1 MGIYEELGVR
11 RVVNAAGTYTAVGAS
26 RMRKETLAAMAEA
39 SESYVELPK
48 LLRAVEDRIA
58 EMTRNEAAFVCN
70 SCSTALYLTAAA
82 LAEEKTGRPFRSL
95 RPEEISRCEIL
106 CFWNQHIPYDYA
118 MAQTGV
124 RLRFLGDTTAMGG
137 LSRELLRQEIGPDT
151 AGVYFA
157 SRTPRGYY
165 SPDRLNLED
174 VIAIAG
180 EAGVP
185 VIVDAAA
192 QLPPRENLWTFT
204 EMGADLALF
213 SGGKDLAG
221 PQASGLALG
230 RKRLV
235 ARLRALG
242 FPNYGIGRIMKIG
255 REEIVGL
262 YAAVKAYLADDEAA
276 RLQRCEE
283 QVADLISRLEESGA
297 FRAERCWPNQA
308 GQPLPRAFVSPR
320 EGAGITGAELKER
333 LAGCDPGIY
342 CITEGR
348 NGVYINPMCLEDGEM
363 GYIADRLC
371 EIGKE
376 LCHG

>member
-26 RMRKETLAAMAEA
+26 RMRRETLEAMAEA
-39 SESYVELPK
+39 SESYVEIPQ

-95 RPEEISRCEIL
+95 APEEIGRCEIL

-137 LSRELLRQEIGPDT
+137 VSRELLRQEIGPGT
-151 AGVYFA
+151 AGIYFA
-157 SRTPRGYY
+157 ARTPRGFYA
-165 SPDRLNLED
+165 PDRLNLED
-174 VIAIAG
+174 VIAVAG

-192 QLPPRENLWTFT
+192 QLPPRENLWLFT
-204 EMGADLALF
+204 EMGADLVLF

-221 PQASGLALG
+221 PQASGLVLG
-230 RKRLV
+230 RKRLI
-235 ARLRALG
+235 ARLRTLG

-262 YAAVKAYLADDEAA
+262 YAAVRAYLRDDEAA
-276 RLQRCEE
+276 RLRRCEE
-283 QVADLISRLEESGA
+283 QVAYLTARLDRNGA
-297 FRAERCWPNQA
+297 FQGVRCWPNQA

-320 EGAGITGAELKER
+320 EGISLTGAELRMR
-333 LAGCDPGIY
+333 LAGCNPGIY
-342 CITEGR
+342 CLTEGK
-348 NGVYINPMCLEDGEM
+348 NGVFINPMCLEDGEM
-363 GYIADRLC
+363 EYIADRIC
-371 EIGKE
+371 EIGEE